1 MNINHVT
8 DLLSFIQTGYNTI
21 RWGSR
26 PLSVEVMQAV
36 QAKPVKNAGAGAT
49 FVYLVGRGV
58 AEELQAM
65 AEEHPLF
72 LFFEA
77 DYSKKAQGEQA
88 LALGKLNNE
97 ALFVCPELRHD
108 VIVGAWVK
116 DDVLVEHT
124 ASWVKLPVLELGL
137 RSFQCHKIV
146 QAAKIETMS
155 SFVGEGPIT
164 LHLEGNKSINVS
176 RDWVMKHSP
185 ITGGYFVLYNDG
197 YTSFSPADAFE
208 DGYSRV

>member
-1 MNINHVT
+1 MRLNEITNILTFNENG
-8 DLLSFIQTGYNTI
+8 LNMI
-21 RWGSR
+21 RWGFR
-26 PLSVEVMQAV
+26 DLLLDVIKAV
-36 QAKPVKNAGAGAT
+36 SEPSTTTPKELLEGSQQVLLAG
-49 FVYLVGRGV
+49 RDV
-58 AEELQAM
+58 AEQLRALSED
-65 AEEHPLF
+65 HILF
-72 LFFEA
+72 NFFSDSYME
-77 DYSKKAQGEQA
+77 DQNEPMGM
-88 LALGKLNNE
+88 LLGKNVFELSNLRSD
-97 ALFVCPELRHD
+97 ALVC
-108 VIVGAWVK
+108 VWVK
-116 DDVLVEHT
+116 DNTIVEHVGSYIKNI
-124 ASWVKLPVLELGL
+124 AANLGL